1 MNLLTARPQRVHF
14 NPKNKAHV
22 ASLKTFIET
31 GTWGEVKFA
40 CEGSYLSVPE
50 YVMRKFISH
59 QLKCNDVVLNPIPTK
74 AAAVEDEVVAP
85 IQQPLLLLAA

>member
-1 MNLLTARPQRVHF
+1 MSLLTARPNRVHF

-22 ASLKTFIET
+22 ASLKTYIET

-50 YVMRKFISH
+50 YVMRKFIAH
-59 QLKCNDVVLNPIPTK
+59 QLKCRDVVLEPYAPK
-74 AAAVEDEVVAP
+74 AAAVEESPKP
-85 IQQPLLLLAA
+85 IINPPILLLAA